1 MCCGGFRRL
10 GRPVLGSSRGTGF
23 IREVFEDREEVR
35 PGPAKGSTAA
45 TQSTLLHKGAGA
57 EDALGERLLVQA
69 VALLEAVGTHQVGL
83 GILIVAEDL
92 ADAAD
97 DAVEIRP
104 LSVTPW
110 WRSFLMGNRCWSLH
124 P

>member
-10 GRPVLGSSRGTGF
+10 EGPVLRRSRVTGF
-23 IREVFEDREEVR
+23 IREVFEDGEEVG
-35 PGPAKGSTAA
+35 PGPTKGTTSA

-69 VALLEAVGTHQVGL
+69 VALLEAVGTHQVRIGVCF
-83 GILIVAEDL
+83 IAENL